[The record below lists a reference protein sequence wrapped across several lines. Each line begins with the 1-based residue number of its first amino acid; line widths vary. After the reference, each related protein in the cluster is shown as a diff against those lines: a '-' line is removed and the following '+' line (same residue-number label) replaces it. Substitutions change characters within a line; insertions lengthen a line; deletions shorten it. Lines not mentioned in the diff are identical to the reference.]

1 MKKLVLVVMILIGI
15 SSISNAQGIRLGIK
29 AGANLNQISG
39 QSFNDGFNLSYHAGG
54 FMELDL
60 NKVWGIQP
68 EVLWSQTGGKPSS
81 FKSIYGSTSS
91 ITINSTLDAGKQIKL
106 DYLSI
111 PILLRV
117 NVTNM
122 FSLLAGPQYSILIN
136 KDNTLLQN
144 GQSAFK
150 SGDFAMV
157 AGAQIN
163 LKMLRIY
170 GRYNIGLSNINDI
183 DNKDKWTNQQ
193 IQAGIGF
200 RL

>member
-1 MKKLVLVVMILIGI
+1 MKKVILSAFVLVMCATV
-15 SSISNAQGIRLGIK
+15 SQAQGIRLGLK
-29 AGANLNQISG
+29 AGANLNKISG
-39 QSFNDGFNLSYHAGG
+39 QSFNDGFDLSYHAGG
-54 FMELDL
+54 FMEIDL

-68 EVLWSQTGGKPSS
+68 ELLWSQTTSKPSN
-81 FKSIYGSTSS
+81 FKSVYASYSS
-91 ITINSTLDAGKQIKL
+91 VSSSLDQTKNIKL

-111 PILLRV
+111 PVLLRV

-144 GQSAFK
+144 GKSAFK
-150 SGDFAMV
+150 NGDFAMV
-157 AGAQIN
+157 AGAQVN

-170 GRYNIGLSNINDI
+170 GRYNIGLQNINDI
-183 DNKDKWTNQQ
+183 DQKDKWTNQQ
-193 IQAGIGF
+193 MQVGLGF

>member
-1 MKKLVLVVMILIGI
+1 MKKLIFPAIVLVLFTTV
-15 SSISNAQGIRLGIK
+15 SQAQGIRLGIK
-29 AGANLNQISG
+29 AGANLNKISG
-39 QSFNDGFNLSYHAGG
+39 QSFNDGFDLSYHAGG
-54 FMELDL
+54 FMEIDL

-68 EVLWSQTGGKPSS
+68 ELLWSQTTSKPSN
-81 FKSIYGSTSS
+81 FKTVYGSFSS
-91 ITINSTLDAGKQIKL
+91 FNSALDQTKNVKL

-111 PILLRV
+111 PVLLRV
-117 NVTNM
+117 NVTGM

-150 SGDFAMV
+150 NGDFAIV

-170 GRYNIGLSNINDI
+170 GRYNIGLQNINDI
-183 DNKDKWTNQQ
+183 DNKDKWTSQQ
-193 IQAGIGF
+193 MQVGLGF

>member
-1 MKKLVLVVMILIGI
+1 MKKLIFTAIVLVLFTTV
-15 SSISNAQGIRLGIK
+15 SQAQGIRLGIK
-29 AGANLNQISG
+29 AGANLNKISG
-39 QSFNDGFNLSYHAGG
+39 QSFNDGFDLSYHAGG
-54 FMELDL
+54 FMEIDL

-68 EVLWSQTGGKPSS
+68 ELLWSQTTSKPSNFKTVYSS
-81 FKSIYGSTSS
+81 FSS
-91 ITINSTLDAGKQIKL
+91 VNSALDQTKNIKL

-111 PILLRV
+111 PVLLRV
-117 NVTNM
+117 NVTGM

-150 SGDFAMV
+150 NGDFAMV

-170 GRYNIGLSNINDI
+170 GRYNIGLQNINDI

-193 IQAGIGF
+193 MQLGLGF

>member
-1 MKKLVLVVMILIGI
+1 MKKLIFPAIVLVLFTTV
-15 SSISNAQGIRLGIK
+15 SQAQGIRLGIK
-29 AGANLNQISG
+29 AGANLNKISG
-39 QSFNDGFNLSYHAGG
+39 QSFNDGFDLSYHAGG
-54 FMELDL
+54 FMEIDL

-68 EVLWSQTGGKPSS
+68 ELLWSQTTSKPSN
-81 FKSIYGSTSS
+81 FKTVYGSFSS
-91 ITINSTLDAGKQIKL
+91 INSALDQTKNVKL

-111 PILLRV
+111 PVLLRV
-117 NVTNM
+117 NVTGM

-150 SGDFAMV
+150 NGDFAMV
-157 AGAQIN
+157 AGAQVN

-170 GRYNIGLSNINDI
+170 GRYNIGLQNINDI
-183 DNKDKWTNQQ
+183 DNKDKWTSQQ
-193 IQAGIGF
+193 MQVGLGF

>member
-1 MKKLVLVVMILIGI
+1 MKKLVLSALILIGI
-15 SSISNAQGIRLGIK
+15 SSVSNAQGIRLGVK
-29 AGANLNQISG
+29 AGANMNQISG
-39 QSFNDGFNLSYHAGG
+39 QSFNDGFDLSYHFGG
-54 FMELDL
+54 FLEMDF
-60 NKVWGIQP
+60 NKTWGIQP
-68 EVLWSQTGGKPSS
+68 EVLWSQTTGKPSS
-81 FKSIYGSTSS
+81 FKAIYGSTSS
-91 ITINSTLDAGKQIKL
+91 ITINSALDAGKDIKL
-106 DYLSI
+106 NYLSI
-111 PILLRV
+111 PVLLRV
-117 NVTNM
+117 NVTGM

-150 SGDFAMV
+150 NGDFAMV

-163 LKMLRIY
+163 LKTIRLY
-170 GRYNIGLSNINDI
+170 GRYNIGLQNINDI